1 MQSRQNSPGPH
12 WTTIAS
18 RGVAHDLLDLSLM
31 VISSPER
38 MEQVSLVHAQFQV
51 PDHNKLIADKGLT
64 LMGATSA
71 DPFLHFFH

>member
-1 MQSRQNSPGPH
+1 
-12 WTTIAS
+12 
-18 RGVAHDLLDLSLM
+18 M